1 MNHSSY
7 FYSEISGWLV
17 QIPQCVLATVVQTS
31 GSVPQK
37 AGSSALI
44 GPSGLIAGTVGGGTT
59 ELKVIRE
66 AQNLL
71 QTQRSGL
78 FTFDLH
84 GEIAFGSESIC
95 GGSMTILLDASPHQH
110 LSIFEILKKSIG
122 QRQKGVLLTF
132 ADASDLADVK
142 LVRQWI
148 LYDKV
153 GLDEG
158 VGENIRPI
166 VAGMF
171 LNISAKSIQTIPFNG
186 IESLSKGF
194 TLAERILPK
203 PQLIIAG
210 AGHVGR
216 ALAHLGKFLD
226 FSVTVWD
233 DRAEYADAT
242 KIPDADVVLT
252 GALEDNPDKIV
263 VHDDS
268 YIAIVTRGHK
278 TDAEVLRKFIGS
290 NAAYIGMIGSKA
302 KVAKMKASFLEN
314 GWATSE
320 QWSRIHSPVGM
331 AIGAQSVEEIAVS
344 IAAELVEVRNQ
355 IPKNNE

>member
-1 MNHSSY
+1 MNQSSC

-17 QIPQCVLATVVQTS
+17 QFPQCVLATVVQTS

-59 ELKVIRE
+59 ELKVIRK

-84 GEIAFGSESIC
+84 GEIILGSESIC
-95 GGSMTILLDASPHQH
+95 GGSMTILLDANPHKH
-110 LSIFEILKKSIG
+110 LDVFGRVQKTIG
-122 QRQKGVLLTF
+122 RRQKGVLLTL

-148 LYDKV
+148 LPGKV

-166 VAGMF
+166 VAEML
-171 LNISAKSIQTIPFNG
+171 LNTSAQSIQTVPFNG

-210 AGHVGR
+210 AGHVGQ

-226 FSVTVWD
+226 FSVIVWD
-233 DRAEYADAT
+233 DRPEYADAT
-242 KIPDADVVLT
+242 KIPGADVVLT
-252 GALEDNPDKIV
+252 GALEEKPDKIV
-263 VHDDS
+263 VQDDS

-278 TDAEVLRKFIGS
+278 TDADVLRKFIGS
-290 NAAYIGMIGSKA
+290 NAAYIGMIGSKV

-314 GWATSE
+314 GWATPE

-331 AIGAQSVEEIAVS
+331 AIGARTVEEIAVS
-344 IAAELVEVRNQ
+344 IAAELVKVRNQ